1 MKRLISALSLLAL
14 LPCCRAVPEAKP
26 IEVTITHI
34 SSGTWRLNYQLPTP
48 VSTVFFRRDVDTAAF
63 TLADTS
69 LAFAEISGAAAITAS
84 AAFNSFE
91 MTVKYSANTPA
102 AAKDYDPALFYQDG
116 GELLYTGRYYL
127 RPANSAPPKT
137 CFTVR
142 TELPERVISADGGH
156 ATCSSDTAGTYL
168 YFGSTPVTEDA
179 NITIVADGGLPAW
192 LTPTIR
198 TVLPKMLAYYAE
210 KTGYKLPFKPLLFL
224 SRNAGKSTGL
234 SFGGGVLGNL
244 VQINV
249 TVPDQEDRA
258 ISAELLA
265 VTAHEAAHFWNFGHD
280 TARGAHWMHEGGAEY
295 FSLLALYDLK
305 LLDEKKFI
313 DQLNSRFQ
321 KCQTGLGDFSL
332 NKSHLGKLW
341 RNYYTCGTIIGFFS
355 DAELRRTPGQNIFS
369 LWRYLLAEAR
379 KNGTYS
385 QETYMQ
391 GLKTLSAGG
400 SFTDKL
406 TAFTDTAIANKTEFF
421 NSWLA
426 ELAIPHSMYAETCQP
441 ELGVKAFSNLMTQDC
456 GGSDFYQSNTKI
468 TLGEHLNCKTLQP
481 RVNFNEING
490 INLFQNGY
498 NAYTSAANSC
508 RQTGKALLSF
518 SAGANAVTVDCSS
531 SAAWSAP
538 PQADCPGTPR
548 IDGLPWL

>member
-1 MKRLISALSLLAL
+1 MKRLIYALSLFAL
-14 LPCCRAVPEAKP
+14 LPCCHAATQDKP
-26 IEVTITHI
+26 IEVTVTHI
-34 SSGTWRLNYQLPTP
+34 SSGTWRLNYQLPHP

-63 TLADTS
+63 ALS
-69 LAFAEISGAAAITAS
+69 GSGLAFAEISGAAAITSS

-91 MTVKYSANTPA
+91 MTVKYSGTQPGLE
-102 AAKDYDPALFYQDG
+102 KDYDPAFFYQDG

-142 TELPERVISADGGH
+142 TELQERVLFAYGGDRS
-156 ATCSSDTAGTYL
+156 CSSNTAGTYI
-168 YFGSTPVTEDA
+168 YFGNTPVTEDA
-179 NITIVADGGLPAW
+179 NIIIVPDGSLPAW

-198 TVLPKMLAYYAE
+198 TTLPKLFAYYAG
-210 KTGYKLPFKPLLFL
+210 KTGYKLPFKPLLFI
-224 SRNAGKSTGL
+224 SRNKGKSTGF
-234 SFGGGVLGNL
+234 SFGGGVLGN
-244 VQINV
+244 VIQINV
-249 TVPDQEDRA
+249 TVPDKEDPD
-258 ISAELLA
+258 ITTELLTL
-265 VTAHEAAHFWNFGHD
+265 TAHEAAHFWNSCHD

-305 LLDEKKFI
+305 LLDKVKFI

-321 KCQTGLGDFSL
+321 KCQAGLGDFSL
-332 NKSHLGKLW
+332 NNSHLSKLW
-341 RNYYTCGTIIGFFS
+341 RNYYTCGTVIGFFS
-355 DAELRRTPGQNIFS
+355 DAELRRTPGQDIFS

-379 KNGTYS
+379 KNGAYS
-385 QETYMQ
+385 QETYMR
-391 GLKTLSAGG
+391 GLKTLSAGR
-400 SFTDKL
+400 SFTDNL
-406 TAFTDTAIANKTEFF
+406 TAFTDTAITDKTAFF
-421 NSWLA
+421 NRWLA

-456 GGSDFYQSNTKI
+456 GGSDFYQSNAKI

-490 INLFQNGY
+490 INLFRNGY

-518 SAGANAVTVDCSS
+518 STGANAVTVDCSGS
-531 SAAWSAP
+531 EAWSAP
-538 PQADCPGTPR
+538 PHAACPGTPR